1 MSVGPWKR
9 CFNLGENDMKKIVLA
24 SALLVAPF
32 AFAEETAV
40 DTATDN
46 VAIEQQHAAYE
57 GFYFGIGFEAAE
69 IGHKVEYTWP
79 TGETDVDANHSQTR
93 VGGAL
98 VFGFW
103 KKIPGKNFYA
113 GIEAGIN
120 FGPTTTERSADN
132 YAQGNDPA
140 AGTQLT
146 YLYDLE
152 VKHNSFVPQ
161 LALRFGYVD
170 CETKMMT
177 YIKLGAAYSRVKGI
191 YNDWTED
198 NNSTM
203 TLRSSSEFKCNGITP
218 IVALGVEKAFAK
230 KMTGR
235 LEAEY
240 RFGHSKSTSGE
251 STYLDSTQ
259 QPKTGNDSS
268 KLIQKGTI
276 TLRAMFCY
284 NIKI

>member
-1 MSVGPWKR
+1 
-9 CFNLGENDMKKIVLA
+9 MKKIVLA

-46 VAIEQQHAAYE
+46 NVAIEQQHAAYE
-57 GFYFGIGFEAAE
+57 GFYLGLGVEAAE
-69 IGHKVEYTWP
+69 LGHKVEYTWP

-93 VGGAL
+93 LGGAL
-98 VFGFW
+98 VFGFG

-120 FGPTTTERSADN
+120 FGPTTTELSADN
-132 YAQGNDPA
+132 YAQGVDNSGNA
-140 AGTQLT
+140 FV

-191 YNDWTED
+191 YNDWTQ
-198 NNSTM
+198 SATGAM
-203 TLRSSSEFKCNGITP
+203 TSRASSEFKCNGVTP

-251 STYLDSTQ
+251 STYVSGGAP
-259 QPKTGNDSS
+259 QPAAADSS